1 MDYLIDYLVNKTI
14 DRLLIEMDLINKTI
28 DYVALHL
35 DAIETIDECFLRF
48 KIEDKSYII
57 SKYND
62 YVDNTIT
69 KNFNIEDTHMILST
83 GACILMD
90 ISSKSPE
97 YDMISYKL
105 KKLKEDYIAQS
116 LLKLEENISK
126 DDFSKIT
133 NIDNVFD
140 ED

>member
-1 MDYLIDYLVNKTI
+1 MDYLINKTI
-14 DRLLIEMDLINKTI
+14 DQLLIKMDLINKTI

-35 DAIETIDECFLRF
+35 DAIETIDQCFLRF
-48 KIEDKSYII
+48 KIGDKSYII
-57 SKYND
+57 SRYND
-62 YVDNTIT
+62 YVDDAIVRNL
-69 KNFNIEDTHMILST
+69 NIDTHMVLST
-83 GACILMD
+83 DACVLMD

-105 KKLKEDYIAQS
+105 KKLREDYIAHS
-116 LLKLEENISK
+116 ILNLEENISK
-126 DDFSKIT
+126 DCSSKIT